1 MRIPTNPRQAPM
13 ASLRLDSSSTLVGGA
28 LPTRTFSATSVSSR
42 SLHEHGGSFP
52 GSHSAYDLPTSGAM
66 ADLALLR
73 SSSRNTTGGGGSGRA
88 GRERSGTLGRRKTR
102 DAEGRKEGIID
113 EEHEDTDEDTNG
125 IIPEW
130 MNAEDVQRSK
140 LYDRFSD
147 RTKKMIV
154 ALVAVSAFMAPIPAI
169 SEDLNTTPTI
179 INITVAVYIF
189 TIGAMPLAWAPY
201 SGLYGRRPIYLCSL
215 PIFALG
221 SMGVAL
227 SDNLATL
234 IVTRT
239 IQGIG
244 SSAVLS
250 VGAGSIG
257 DIYQRQERG
266 TAMGYFYSGILI
278 GPAVA
283 PAIAG
288 LLSEYVKGNY
298 GWRVMQW
305 ILCGLGIIV
314 SVLCFLYFP
323 ETAHEIPIEGII
335 EARRQ
340 KRADEGLPTEPRW
353 KSSLM
358 SFVWLNPL
366 APLRLLLLPHILSIS
381 LNSAFVLLTTYAVLV
396 PLTET
401 IRSNYGISNAAILGT
416 FFLAQGVGNAFA
428 SFCFTGRMADHT
440 LKVWLK
446 KRNGIYVPE
455 DRLRATLLGGGLVL
469 PCAVLALGW
478 VIDLGSGKVGLIF
491 TVILLFLNGV
501 GLMMVL
507 TAANTYCVDVLQKR
521 SSEVIA
527 VNNFVRYTLSAAAS
541 AFILPLINAIGLGGA
556 NSFAAGLAWIGF
568 GLVCATIR
576 WGEKMRKLGEKWE
589 GTASAGTNVALPKDE
604 ERGEK
609 ERPELPKAEV
619 ETPPVLNTD
628 K

>member
-1 MRIPTNPRQAPM
+1 
-13 ASLRLDSSSTLVGGA
+13 
-28 LPTRTFSATSVSSR
+28 
-42 SLHEHGGSFP
+42 
-52 GSHSAYDLPTSGAM
+52 M
-66 ADLALLR
+66 ADLTLVR
-73 SSSRNTTGGGGSGRA
+73 SSSRNSAGGGGGSGRA
-88 GRERSGTLGRRKTR
+88 GRERSSTLGRRKTM
-102 DAEGRKEGIID
+102 DNEGRKEGIID
-113 EEHEDTDEDTNG
+113 EEDEDPDNG
-125 IIPEW
+125 IVPEW

-147 RTKKMIV
+147 RKKKLIV
-154 ALVAVSAFMAPIPAI
+154 ALVAVSAFMAPFSSSAFLPAIPAI

-179 INITVAVYIF
+179 IDITVAVYIF

-239 IQGIG
+239 IQGVG

-266 TAMGYFYSGILI
+266 TAMIFQALHMEQQTDASCIFHPGILI
-278 GPAVA
+278 GPAIA

-305 ILCGLGIIV
+305 ILCGLGVIA

-335 EARRQ
+335 QARRK

-353 KSSLM
+353 KSSLC

-366 APLRLLLLPHILSIS
+366 APLRLLLLPHILAIS

-396 PLTET
+396 PLTDT
-401 IRSNYGISNAAILGT
+401 IHSNYGISNAAILGT
-416 FFLAQGVGNAFA
+416 FYLAQGKLYCAAGVGNAFA

-446 KRNGIYVPE
+446 KRKGVYVPE

-478 VIDLGSGKVGLIF
+478 VIDLGSGKVGLAF
-491 TVILLFLNGV
+491 TVILLFVNGV
-501 GLMMVL
+501 GLMMIL
-507 TAANTYCVDVLQKR
+507 TAANTYCVDVLQHR

-527 VNNFVRYTLSAAAS
+527 VNNFARYTLSAAAS
-541 AFILPLINAIGLGGA
+541 AFILPLIQAIGLGGA

-576 WGEKMRKLGEKWE
+576 WGEAMRRLGEKWG
-589 GTASAGTNVALPKDE
+589 GTASAGTNAAVIPKDE
-604 ERGEK
+604 EKGEK
-609 ERPELPKAEV
+609 GLEEAPVAPIVEAEAEV
-619 ETPPVLNTD
+619 NNAD

>member
-1 MRIPTNPRQAPM
+1 
-13 ASLRLDSSSTLVGGA
+13 
-28 LPTRTFSATSVSSR
+28 
-42 SLHEHGGSFP
+42 
-52 GSHSAYDLPTSGAM
+52 M
-66 ADLALLR
+66 ADLTLVR
-73 SSSRNTTGGGGSGRA
+73 SSSRNSAGGGGGSGR
-88 GRERSGTLGRRKTR
+88 RERSSTLGGRKTM
-102 DAEGRKEGIID
+102 DNEERKEGIID
-113 EEHEDTDEDTNG
+113 EEDEDPDNG
-125 IIPEW
+125 IVPEW
-130 MNAEDVQRSK
+130 MNAGDVQRSK
-140 LYDRFSD
+140 LYNRFSD
-147 RTKKMIV
+147 RKKKLIV
-154 ALVAVSAFMAPIPAI
+154 ALVAVSAFMAPFSSSAFLPAIPAI

-179 INITVAVYIF
+179 IDITVAVYIF

-227 SDNLATL
+227 SHNLATL

-239 IQGIG
+239 IQGVG

-278 GPAVA
+278 GPAIA

-288 LLSEYVKGNY
+288 LLSEYVRGNY

-305 ILCGLGIIV
+305 ILCGLGVIA

-335 EARRQ
+335 RARRQ
-340 KRADEGLPTEPRW
+340 KRANEGLPIEPRW
-353 KSSLM
+353 KSSLC
-358 SFVWLNPL
+358 SFLWLNPL
-366 APLRLLLLPHILSIS
+366 APLRLLLLPHILAIS

-396 PLTET
+396 PLTDT

-416 FFLAQGVGNAFA
+416 FYLAQGVGNAFA

-440 LKVWLK
+440 LKKWLK
-446 KRNGIYVPE
+446 KRKGVYVPE

-478 VIDLGSGKVGLIF
+478 VIDLGSGKVGLAF

-501 GLMMVL
+501 GLMMIL
-507 TAANTYCVDVLQKR
+507 TAANTYCVDVLQHR

-527 VNNFVRYTLSAAAS
+527 VNNFARYTLSAAAS
-541 AFILPLINAIGLGGA
+541 AFILPLIQAIGLGGA

-576 WGEKMRKLGEKWE
+576 WGEKMRRLGEKWE
-589 GTASAGTNVALPKDE
+589 GTASAGTNAALITKAE
-604 ERGEK
+604 EEGERGLE
-609 ERPELPKAEV
+609 EALVAPKVETMAEV
-619 ETPPVLNTD
+619 NNAD